1 MRPPAE
7 QSAAPGEGA
16 PPAGERPADPDAR
29 RGAPGPRHARPS
41 SDPAETSAPAAPVA
55 PAVPAHTAGP
65 AEPGVPDDTAD
76 SDDTAPDDTASDDLT
91 SDDTAVSTAPA
102 GTAAVSGSAAAPA
115 SPAAIPPSPEDRTS
129 NMSVH
134 PDPAP
139 PAPAPAAETGTTTT
153 TEENVLFGTAADT
166 PGPRREPNEEQDTA
180 PSAGNTPDSPDL
192 AGIGGWTTGE
202 ALVEAAKASEAAAAS
217 AQARTASAPEP
228 AAPLKPPAAKPEPKP
243 EPRTLHGIG
252 ARQGD
257 LTRALSGLRDQLGG
271 FDLVLDVP
279 GVEEAR
285 EQRLDLRNQLVDYA
299 LPRIQGASAPM
310 LVVLG
315 GSTGAGKST
324 LVNTLVGSR
333 VSATGVLRPTT
344 SSPIL
349 VCHPDHAEWFLEG
362 PLLPGMGRVKGP
374 APDAI
379 AGDQLVVITSEELPP
394 GLALL
399 DSPDF
404 DSVFEDH
411 YEFATKLMA
420 AADVW
425 LCVVTAS
432 RYADAMVWQMLER
445 ARENGATIGV
455 VLSRVQDGAGAEVV
469 DHFGEMLGEHG
480 VGDAR
485 RFTVPET
492 RVEESRLPEEAVE
505 EIRSW
510 MTGIAEDP
518 DHRRVVI
525 GDTLGGVL
533 DSLRTRV
540 PELAKHVEAQV
551 EVRGELAGLVESSYG
566 NGLAELDE
574 ATRNGS
580 LLRGEV
586 LARWQD
592 FAGTGDLLRALRTR
606 RNKLG
611 FGRRA
616 QRRHRSPARVRA
628 LKGALRTGLESLI
641 VAAAENAAEQAVT
654 AWREHPAGTQVLAG
668 SSVPGLGEVSPEL
681 SRRVSRAVSSWQ
693 DHVQELVRTE
703 GVTKRS
709 VAKVVSFDTEAL
721 ALVLM
726 IGLLGYGTTDVNV
739 EGGTSA
745 VPQRLLKALFGAES
759 LRGMGAKAR
768 ADLRSRIAMLFDEEG
783 LRFGQA
789 LDSAGIPDETVPVR
803 LYQAVYNLEV
813 AR

>member
-1 MRPPAE
+1 MA
-7 QSAAPGEGA
+7 GVGGWT
-16 PPAGERPADPDAR
+16 AGERL
-29 RGAPGPRHARPS
+29 
-41 SDPAETSAPAAPVA
+41 VA
-55 PAVPAHTAGP
+55 
-65 AEPGVPDDTAD
+65 
-76 SDDTAPDDTASDDLT
+76 
-91 SDDTAVSTAPA
+91 
-102 GTAAVSGSAAAPA
+102 
-115 SPAAIPPSPEDRTS
+115 
-129 NMSVH
+129 
-134 PDPAP
+134 
-139 PAPAPAAETGTTTT
+139 
-153 TEENVLFGTAADT
+153 
-166 PGPRREPNEEQDTA
+166 
-180 PSAGNTPDSPDL
+180 
-192 AGIGGWTTGE
+192 
-202 ALVEAAKASEAAAAS
+202 AAKAAEAG
-217 AQARTASAPEP
+217 
-228 AAPLKPPAAKPEPKP
+228 
-243 EPRTLHGIG
+243 TLPGVG
-252 ARQGD
+252 TRQGE
-257 LTRALSGLRDQLGG
+257 LTRALSGLRDQLGA
-271 FDLVLDVP
+271 FELVLDVP

-285 EQRLDLRNQLVDYA
+285 EQRLELRNQLVDYA
-299 LPRIQGASAPM
+299 LPRIEGAGAPM

-349 VCHPDHAEWFLEG
+349 VCHPDHADWFLEG

-379 AGDQLVVITSEELPP
+379 AGDQLVVITSEAIPP

-432 RYADAMVWQMLER
+432 RYADAMVWQMLQR

-455 VLSRVQDGAGAEVV
+455 VLSRVPDGAGGEVV
-469 DHFGEMLGEHG
+469 EHFGEMLDEHG

-505 EIRSW
+505 EIRGYL
-510 MTGIAEDP
+510 TAIAEDA

-551 EVRGELAGLVESSYG
+551 EVRGELAGLVESAYG
-566 NGLAELDE
+566 TALAELDE

-592 FAGTGDLLRALRTR
+592 FAGTGDLLRSLRTR
-606 RNKLG
+606 RNKFG
-611 FGRRA
+611 IGRRSS
-616 QRRHRSPARVRA
+616 RRHRSPARVRA
-628 LKGALRTGLESLI
+628 LKGALRSGLESLI
-641 VAAAENAAEQAVT
+641 VASAEHAAEQAVT
-654 AWREHPAGTQVLAG
+654 AWREHPAGAQVLAG
-668 SSVPGLGEVSPEL
+668 APVPGLGEVSPEL

-709 VAKVVSFDTEAL
+709 VAKLVSFDTEAL
-721 ALVLM
+721 SLVLT
-726 IGLLGYGTTDVNV
+726 IGLLGYGTSDVNV

-789 LDSAGIPDETVPVR
+789 LDAAGIPDETVPVR